1 MEHKIE
7 KIRFLIEDH
16 DFEDLLPVIKKFS
29 VKAQVP
35 LWQQVNEVSNSF
47 VHENWFTIVGGDPIP
62 TAYLCGYYL
71 SKTEFMASQLYSED
85 PEMTKL
91 ILSFL
96 EAHLRLVKVEKII
109 ALFKHH
115 PRTAERHGYK
125 VERYIMV
132 KNLDMEV

>member
-1 MEHKIE
+1 MKVD
-7 KIRFLIEDH
+7 FLQGE
-16 DFEDLLPVIKKFS
+16 DFEMLIPLIKKFS

-35 LWQQVNEVSNSF
+35 FWQQVNEVSNSF
-47 VHENWFTIVGGDPIP
+47 VHENWFTIIGGDPIP

-71 SKTEFMASQLYSED
+71 SKTEFMVSQLYSED
-85 PEMTKL
+85 PEMTKA

-96 EAHLRLVKVEKII
+96 ESQLRLVKVEKII

-125 VERYIMV
+125 VERYVMV
-132 KNLDMEV
+132 KNISKEA